1 MKKIKV
7 FINGLGRIGRVFIRQ
22 NLNNPNIDIV
32 GLNDPNIS
40 SKNLGY
46 LLEFDSTYGRIENK
60 FKYLSDNKIIINKKR
75 ISITRNINL
84 DKTDFETDIL
94 LDCSGVVDTSH
105 IRNLQTLS
113 KKKPNM

>member
-22 NLNNPNIDIV
+22 NFNNPNIDIV

-40 SKNLGY
+40 SKNLEY

-60 FKYLSDNKIIINKKR
+60 FKYFFNNKIIINKKK
-75 ISITRNINL
+75 IKI
-84 DKTDFETDIL
+84 
-94 LDCSGVVDTSH
+94 
-105 IRNLQTLS
+105 
-113 KKKPNM
+113 KKII

>member
-22 NLNNPNIDIV
+22 NFNNPNIDIV

-40 SKNLGY
+40 SKNLEY

-60 FKYLSDNKIIINKKR
+60 FKYFSDNKIIINKK
-75 ISITRNINL
+75 NYNN
-84 DKTDFETDIL
+84 K
-94 LDCSGVVDTSH
+94 
-105 IRNLQTLS
+105 N
-113 KKKPNM
+113 